1 MQPKVIVWDDKRL
14 RDILK
19 ILADDTRLH
28 LFRLLNER
36 EYAVGELAAAVALT
50 EPTVS
55 HHLARLR
62 EVGLVTLRMAGNS
75 RYYTVNAVG
84 LGHFKRLVAEVEKLP
99 PPLEDTPSDDTWI
112 DALDWATP
120 EDRET
125 LHEFT
130 HSGRLT
136 NLPRQ
141 QKRLMP
147 ILRWL
152 ASKFEVDRLYTER
165 EINAILK
172 DAYAHDF
179 VSLRRDLV
187 DFKYLRREANG
198 TKYWATGKQ
207 D

>member
-1 MQPKVIVWDDKRL
+1 MHPRPIVWDDQRL

-19 ILADDTRLH
+19 TLADDTRLQ

-36 EYAVGELAAAVALT
+36 EYTVGELASAVTLT

-55 HHLARLR
+55 HHLSRLR

-75 RYYTVNAVG
+75 RYYKVNEVG
-84 LGHFKRLVAEVEKLP
+84 LGHFKRLVADVEKLP
-99 PPLEDTPSDDTWI
+99 PPVENTPSDDSWI
-112 DALDWATP
+112 DALAWATA
-120 EDRET
+120 EERDVLR
-125 LHEFT
+125 EFT
-130 HSGRLT
+130 HNGKLT

-141 QKRLMP
+141 QKRLFP

-152 ASKFEVDRLYTER
+152 ATKFEIDRLYTER
-165 EINAILK
+165 EINAVLK
-172 DAYAHDF
+172 EAYAHDF

-187 DFKYLRREANG
+187 DFQYLRRELNG

-207 D
+207 E